1 MLELDQEVTWI
12 TGSVKTEVFF
22 NSDGDFMVA
31 DPERGIINLETKEV
45 LHEYHISQK
54 QLDNLQNQDMSWG
67 SKLVQTKEAKYFVL
81 PNYLIMPY
89 SLLSVVQ

>member
-1 MLELDQEVTWI
+1 MQYVLELDQEVTWL

-45 LHEYHISQK
+45 LHEYHIS
-54 QLDNLQNQDMSWG
+54 
-67 SKLVQTKEAKYFVL
+67 
-81 PNYLIMPY
+81 
-89 SLLSVVQ
+89 